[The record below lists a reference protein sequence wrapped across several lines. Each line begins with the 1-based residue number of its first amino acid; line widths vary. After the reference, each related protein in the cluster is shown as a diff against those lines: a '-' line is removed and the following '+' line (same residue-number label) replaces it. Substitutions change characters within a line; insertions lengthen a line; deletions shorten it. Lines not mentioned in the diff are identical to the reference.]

1 MNSLTVRTYVDVQL
15 LPEYTSALW
24 YDVEGLR
31 YAKVFDTIQ
40 TPRKRELRSRK
51 R

>member
-1 MNSLTVRTYVDVQL
+1 MYVQL
-15 LPEYTSALW
+15 LPEYTRGLGNS
-24 YDVEGLR
+24 DEGLR

-40 TPRKRELRSRK
+40 TTRKRELRSRK